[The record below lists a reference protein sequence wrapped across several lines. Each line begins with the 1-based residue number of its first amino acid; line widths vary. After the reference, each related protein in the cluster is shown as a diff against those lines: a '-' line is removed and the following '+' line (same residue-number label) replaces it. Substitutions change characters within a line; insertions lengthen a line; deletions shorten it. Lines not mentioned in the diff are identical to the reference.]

1 MKRLLFVGATTLGA
15 CLGICTMLAVS
26 VPAWA
31 HVVVSPE
38 EVAPGDYETLTVSVP
53 TEKEVPTTEIRMEV
67 PKGFLL
73 SGVQPVP
80 GWEHAFAED
89 GGVVTAV
96 TFSGG
101 EIRQR
106 EFQQFLVQAQAPQ
119 EPGEYPWR
127 AIQTYE
133 DGSVVEWTGPPD
145 AEEPASVV
153 EVVAG
158 GPSAGGPESGSARPQ
173 ASSAPPGA
181 SPEAGGTAEALADT
195 GGTNPS
201 VYAGLGVAA
210 LAISVLLTR
219 RLLG

>member
-1 MKRLLFVGATTLGA
+1 MEVPMKCLSFVGAAALSLYA
-15 CLGICTMLAVS
+15 MLAVAAP
-26 VPAWA
+26 VWA

-38 EVAPGDYETLTVSVP
+38 EVTAGDYATLTVSVP
-53 TEKEVPTTEIRMEV
+53 TEKEVPTTKIRVEV
-67 PKGFLL
+67 PEGFLL

-80 GWEHAFAED
+80 GWEHTFEED

-101 EIRQR
+101 EIHPR
-106 EFQQFLVQAQAPQ
+106 EFQQFLVQAQAPD
-119 EPGEYPWR
+119 EPGEYPWK

-153 EVVAG
+153 EVVSAASG
-158 GPSAGGPESGSARPQ
+158 GHESSPETREG
-173 ASSAPPGA
+173 GA
-181 SPEAGGTAEALADT
+181 SQEAIAEAEVLADT
-195 GGTNPS
+195 GGTNLA
-201 VYAGLGVAA
+201 VYAGIGVVG
-210 LAISVLLTR
+210 LAISALFVR

>member
-1 MKRLLFVGATTLGA
+1 MKRLLFVGVAALSFCA
-15 CLGICTMLAVS
+15 MLAVAAP
-26 VPAWA
+26 VWA

-38 EVAPGDYETLTVSVP
+38 EVAADDYETLTVSVP

-80 GWEHAFAED
+80 GWEHAFEED

-101 EIRQR
+101 EIRPR
-106 EFQQFLVQAQAPQ
+106 EFQQFLVQAQAPE

-133 DGSVVEWTGPPD
+133 DGSVVEWTGPSD

-153 EVVAG
+153 EVVSGVAG
-158 GPSAGGPESGSARPQ
+158 GQESSSESQSGAEPQ
-173 ASSAPPGA
+173 ASSAPQEVGE
-181 SPEAGGTAEALADT
+181 EAKALADT
-195 GGTNPS
+195 GGTSPAL
-201 VYAGLGVAA
+201 YAGLGVAGLA
-210 LAISVLLTR
+210 LSALLAR